1 MKDYQPIQC
10 ERHDGYELACM
21 RRAEH
26 IVSWQDDVGE
36 HTETLRFRDIEVGN
50 GEEYLIADTQSGET
64 RRIRLD
70 LINSSLPY

>member
-10 ERHDGYELACM
+10 ELHDGYELACM

-26 IVSWQDDVGE
+26 IVSWHDDAGE
-36 HTETLRFRDIEVGN
+36 HIETLRFMDIEVSN
-50 GEEYLIADTQSGET
+50 SEEYLIADTPDGEK

-70 LINSSLPY
+70 LISSSLPY